1 MELIAG
7 RTFDAPH
14 YHDGQLITDVRLDGC
29 TVDGATLRPD
39 WANPDPLRRPTIRN
53 VILRDTRAYHAYL
66 EGAIVEDVTI
76 ENTKAGKAPLF
87 LRGNAYRHV
96 TLKGRI
102 APLEIRGKVF
112 PGYSRPEVETRVTSL
127 WDQANAAYYATVDW
141 AIDITEA
148 TYGSLS
154 ISGVPTKLIRRNPQN
169 TAVVTRQTALQGKWK
184 ELSMKRGVF
193 NVVISWF
200 LDEGYEDVLLIACP
214 KSKRYQ
220 DDLADLAILR
230 EAGVAA

>member
-1 MELIAG
+1 MEVVVG

-14 YHDGQLITDVRLDGC
+14 YHDRQVIADLRLDRC
-29 TVDGATLRPD
+29 TFEGAGLTPD
-39 WANPDPLRRPTIRN
+39 WAKPQPLRRPTLRN
-53 VILRDTRAYHAYL
+53 LVLRDTKAYHGYL
-66 EGAIVEDVTI
+66 EGAIIEDVTV
-76 ENTKAGKAPLF
+76 ENTEAGKSPLF

-112 PGYSRPEVETRVTSL
+112 PGYPRPEAEARVTSV
-127 WDQANAAYYATVDW
+127 WDQANAAYYETVDW

-148 TYGSLS
+148 TYAALS
-154 ISGVPTKLIRRNPQN
+154 ISGVPTRLIRRNPEN

-184 ELSMKRGVF
+184 DLAMKRGLL

-200 LDEGYEDVLLIACP
+200 VDDGYEDVLLIACP
-214 KSKRYQ
+214 KSKRYE

-230 EAGVAA
+230 DAGVAA